1 MNFKRECNPINH
13 LNNLTEQIKKLE
25 TVSGPEQKNE
35 VDRINKLETHS
46 YRTKLMK

>member
-25 TVSGPEQKNE
+25 TQFQ
-35 VDRINKLETHS
+35 DQNKK
-46 YRTKLMK
+46 TK